1 MFLTLKRIARFLKT
15 WTRSRP
21 RPQSFRRFQ
30 PALEHLEERAVP
42 TVFRTLGTITSP
54 NHLHTAS
61 VGQLT
66 PIAPV
71 TGPAAFAVIEDG
83 QVVSGVFENIFD
95 LQFSPNS
102 QHLAF
107 EGQTAQGIGVT
118 DIALGATS
126 LNFTPLSSPTVDAG
140 SPTFNR
146 INSGLTFSANS
157 SSLSFDAAVGFSSV
171 PETLALTNP
180 TSIALAES
188 TAASTFGQAVTF
200 TATVT
205 SLPGTVQPTT
215 GVVQF
220 FVDGTFAGQAGL
232 PFSDTASITLKTL
245 SAGTHSI
252 TAKYLGTGPGG
263 FFASQQSL
271 PVGEKVAP
279 AASTTA
285 LTESSPTSVFGKSLT
300 LEASVNS
307 ATPGLGTPGG
317 SVSFFDNGNLLQTVN
332 LNAQGDALL
341 NIATLLAGSHSLTAH
356 YNGSADFTAS
366 QSGALGETV
375 AQDVT
380 TLVLNESAGSSVFG
394 QTVSFA
400 ASVIVAAPGS
410 GTPIGSVSFFDNG
423 KPLSTVPLNG
433 SGVALLS
440 IASLPAVELHHR
452 ELWRPR
458 ELGGLALDGRDGYG
472 ESEDQRGVSLT

>member
-21 RPQSFRRFQ
+21 RPQSFRRARL
-30 PALEHLEERAVP
+30 ALEYLEERAVP
-42 TVFRTLGTITSP
+42 TVFNTFDAITSP
-54 NHLHTAS
+54 NGLHTAS
-61 VGQLT
+61 VGSTQ
-66 PIAPV
+66 PIAPT
-71 TGPAAFAVIEDG
+71 TGPGSLVVIEDG
-83 QVVSGVFENIFD
+83 NIVAGPFENVFT
-95 LQFSPNS
+95 LEFSPNS

-107 EGQTAQGIGVT
+107 DALTPQGIVVT
-118 DIALGATS
+118 DISLGKTS
-126 LNFTPLSSPTVDAG
+126 LNFTPLGLPSADAG
-140 SPTFNR
+140 AGPFTA
-146 INSGLTFSANS
+146 INSGLTFKPDS
-157 SSLSFDAAVGFSSV
+157 SSLSFVAAGV
-171 PETLALTNP
+171 PQALALTNP
-180 TSIALAES
+180 TSIALTES
-188 TAASTFGQAVTF
+188 TATSTFGQPVTF

-205 SLPGTVQPTT
+205 SLPGTIQPST
-215 GVVQF
+215 GEVQF
-220 FVDGTFAGQAGL
+220 FVDGTLAGQAGL
-232 PFSDTASITLKTL
+232 PFADTASITLKTL
-245 SAGTHSI
+245 SGGPHSI
-252 TAKYLGTGPGG
+252 TAVYVGTGLGG
-263 FFASQQSL
+263 FFGSQPSL
-271 PVGEKVAP
+271 PVGETVAP

-285 LTESSPTSVFGKSLT
+285 LTESSPTSVFGQSLS
-300 LEASVNS
+300 LEAAVNP

-440 IASLPAVELHHR
+440 IASLPAGRTPSPRALAAAR
-452 ELWRPR
+452 TSRPR
-458 ELGGLALDGRDGYG
+458 IR
-472 ESEDQRGVSLT
+472 RRP